1 MKIMSVAATIFA
13 SMFLIGSL
21 AWSNP
26 AMLPKHPGYP
36 MAASKDPVLGVPT
49 ANDPG
54 EQAPSPDVAL
64 RQAAEF
70 HDAHAMNPM
79 KEVRPN
85 VVHDFGGSERK
96 SSGDKP
102 TKK

>member
-1 MKIMSVAATIFA
+1 MKTMSIVLTMVASA
-13 SMFLIGSL
+13 FLFVSL
-21 AWSNP
+21 AWGNP

-64 RQAAEF
+64 NQAGRF

-79 KEVRPN
+79 KEERPN
-85 VVHDFGGSERK
+85 VVHDFQK
-96 SSGDKP
+96 STGRSSAGKEG
-102 TKK
+102 K